1 MRKIYGFKL
10 EACFSQCILNLC
22 PNVRLGVT
30 SALTFLSLE
39 HKRWVFI
46 PLFMELRF
54 DGLYSRG
61 AAIGRR
67 SISGILL
74 ALAPLVPSCLG
85 ACIWKMKAKH
95 HKKLPGRLHRPR
107 NRRAVDLASDNGQ
120 PQTLER
126 ESYTGPSNG
135 KYEPWKL
142 YPGWLST
149 FQFASCLIVYCEC
162 EWVYLAL
169 MQLVTH

>member
-1 MRKIYGFKL
+1 MTPDRQLRRDIMHAEFKTQTRTTNILRFLRNMRKIYYGFKL
-10 EACFSQCILNLC
+10 EAYFSQCILNLC

-46 PLFMELRF
+46 PLFMELRV

-74 ALAPLVPSCLG
+74 ALAPLVPGCLG

-107 NRRAVDLASDNGQ
+107 IRRAVDLASYNGQ
-120 PQTLER
+120 PQTLLHCV
-126 ESYTGPSNG
+126 TG
-135 KYEPWKL
+135 
-142 YPGWLST
+142 T
-149 FQFASCLIVYCEC
+149 
-162 EWVYLAL
+162 
-169 MQLVTH
+169 QLRF